1 MSEVLIGISTYN
13 EIENLPNL
21 IEQIDEHFPSAHILI
36 VDDNSPDGTGEWCE
50 RQADDRENFF
60 CIRRSGKLGLGTATI
75 TTLQYAID
83 HDYTF
88 VVNIDADLSHPPK
101 YLPALVEAAK
111 TGQVDAQQAVAP
123 TTANNQSLAPADVAV
138 GSRYV
143 SGGGIVGW
151 PLHRKIMSRC
161 VNGYARLALGL
172 PTRDCSGSFRCYRV
186 SKLREIKLD
195 RVRSRGYSFFEEI
208 LLHLRHAGARFV
220 EVPITFVDRE
230 KGQSKINM
238 REAFNALRIIGSLA
252 FDRP

>member
-36 VDDNSPDGTGEWCE
+36 VDDNSPDGTGEWSE
-50 RQADDRENFF
+50 RQADERENFF
-60 CIRRSGKLGLGTATI
+60 CIRREGKLGLGTATI

-88 VVNIDADLSHPPK
+88 VVNMDADLSHPPK
-101 YLPALVEAAK
+101 YLPALIEAAK
-111 TGQVDAQQAVAP
+111 TGHAGSDQTHQ
-123 TTANNQSLAPADVAV
+123 PADVAV

-143 SGGGIVGW
+143 QGGGIVGW

-186 SKLREIKLD
+186 SKLRDIALD

-208 LLHLRHAGARFV
+208 LWHLRHAGARFV

-238 REAFNALRIIGSLA
+238 REAINALRIIGSLA